1 MEFLNEAPMTKNTM
15 HPRWQKLW
23 DNTEEEISRRSRSMV
38 WARCSPMNRV
48 LDMIRAELEETRDAI
63 FK

>member
-15 HPRWQKLW
+15 HPRWRPLW
-23 DNTEEEISRRSRSMV
+23 DNMDDILRMSRSMV
-38 WARCSPMNRV
+38 WERCSPMNQV
-48 LDMIRAELEETRDAI
+48 LYMIRDELEETRDAF